1 MKNGDFFHDTVD
13 VIHQLV
19 FVKHFDCNLK
29 IWVVL
34 VIGEENATE
43 GAGTENLSLRI
54 NLIIPAQLSDALLL
68 ATLANFDDLAFHRLY
83 GVIAIFAL

>member
-19 FVKHFDCNLK
+19 FVKHFDRNLK
-29 IWVVL
+29 VWVVL

-43 GAGTENLSLRI
+43 GTGTENLSLRI

-68 ATLANFDDLAFHRLY
+68 ATLTNFDDLAFHRLD